1 MKKSHELTIDNWN
14 RFFNDRGISGHL
26 IVQYME
32 YVEKLV
38 PQNLPVIFEIEH
50 LSKLVGIEI
59 TELKKMISS
68 PHSFYREFSIPKK
81 RGGKRKI
88 MAPYPSIL
96 SCQTWIH
103 ENILKTIQPHFCTH
117 AYREKR
123 SIISNATPHLNQK
136 AILKMDLKDFFPS
149 IPINWVINFF
159 SSLGYPNNVSYYL
172 ASLCCIDDALPQG
185 ASTSPSLSNVLLK
198 HFDSR
203 LFKLAKEYK
212 LNYTRYADDL
222 AFSGVYIPHKLI
234 GIISEII
241 TESGLLVNEKKTS
254 LIIGDKQK
262 IITGLSVKG
271 ECLSLPRASK
281 RLIKKEVHYIKQFGL
296 VSHISK
302 LKIKNPYYLQSLE
315 GKLRFWLQV
324 EPDNA
329 VAFDSLNFILSLKK
343 S

>member
-1 MKKSHELTIDNWN
+1 MKKSHEFAIDNWN
-14 RFFNDRGISGHL
+14 IFFNDRGISEHL
-26 IVQYME
+26 IVQYMN
-32 YVEKLV
+32 YVETLV
-38 PQNLPVIFEIEH
+38 PKNLPVIFEVEH

-59 TELKKMISS
+59 TELQKMISS
-68 PHSFYREFSIPKK
+68 PHYFYREFSIPKK

-88 MAPYPSIL
+88 TAPYPSLL
-96 SCQTWIH
+96 SCQTWIY
-103 ENILKTIQPHFCTH
+103 ENILKTVQPHFCTH
-117 AYREKR
+117 AYRETR

-149 IPINWVINFF
+149 IPINWVINLF
-159 SSLGYPNNVSYYL
+159 SSLGYPHNISYYL
-172 ASLCCIDDALPQG
+172 ASLCCIDGALPQG
-185 ASTSPSLSNVLLK
+185 ASTSPCLSNVLLK

-222 AFSGVYIPHKLI
+222 AFSGAYIPHKLV

-241 TESGLLVNEKKTS
+241 AESGLLVNEQKTS

-271 ECLSLPRASK
+271 GNLTLPRASR
-281 RLIKKEVHYIKQFGL
+281 RLIKQEIHYIKQFGL

-324 EPDNA
+324 ESDSTF
-329 VAFDSLNFILSLKK
+329 AFDSLNFILSLKK